1 MSIQASGSHSTAYTC
16 PAGAAS
22 ASSTLTLPVPAPT
35 SHRVSLGVTASFAS
49 AAARTSC
56 FVMGT
61 APRIKASSGR
71 PGVRRDGKASRSM
84 SNTLSGAKVCSASS
98 RARPKRMASAGE
110 PRFSPTRAWAAPSPA
125 AVSLAHRE
133 AGVSPPPVRK
143 NTCRCVKTSDTGSQA
158 RPWADTSFQS
168 CQGRPTAAA
177 KSCTLESPG
186 STRTEYPM
194 TRSRGSSFAA
204 PE

>member
-1 MSIQASGSHSTAYTC
+1 MSAQASGSHSTAYTC
-16 PAGAAS
+16 PTGAAS
-22 ASSTLTLPVPAPT
+22 ANSTLTLPVPAPT
-35 SHRVSLGVTASFAS
+35 SHRVSVGVTASFAS

-61 APRIKASSGR
+61 GR
-71 PGVRRDGKASRSM
+71 PGVRRGGRASRSI
-84 SNTLSGAKVCSASS
+84 SNTLSGAKLCAASS
-98 RARPKRMASAGE
+98 RARPKRMVSAGV

-125 AVSLAHRE
+125 AVSLAQRV

-143 NTCRCVKTSDTGSQA
+143 NTCGCAKTSATGSQA

-194 TRSRGSSFAA
+194 VRSRGSSFAA